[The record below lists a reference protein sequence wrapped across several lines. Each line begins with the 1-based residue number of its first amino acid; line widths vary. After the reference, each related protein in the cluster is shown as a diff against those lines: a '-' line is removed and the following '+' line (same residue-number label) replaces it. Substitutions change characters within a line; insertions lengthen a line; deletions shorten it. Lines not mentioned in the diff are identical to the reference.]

1 MISDVNAAH
10 LILKERER
18 FYYLKV
24 KSIPH
29 AIFTAILLF
38 D

>member
-1 MISDVNAAH
+1 MIPDVNVVH

-29 AIFTAILLF
+29 AIFTATLIF